1 MIFDL
6 QLSSEKIFNLSQ
18 IREEIL
24 TEKHN
29 MSKFFDEMYA
39 AKCKI
44 QEVSRNIEKIY
55 DRLHSIFSPRDIAKC
70 LCLIEKYKF

>member
-6 QLSSEKIFNLSQ
+6 QLSSEKIFHLSQ

-24 TEKHN
+24 AEKFN
-29 MSKFFDEMYA
+29 LSRLFDEMYA
-39 AKCKI
+39 SKCKI
-44 QEVSRNIEKIY
+44 QEVSREIEKIY
-55 DRLHSIFSPRDIAKC
+55 DRLNSIFSPRDIAKC